1 MAPVGPRKRRSES
14 SPGTSSPQR
23 SPIKKRKLGIT
34 LAQKQALI
42 ENLQLEITERAR
54 RLRAQYNIQAQQL
67 RSRVEMR
74 VNRIPRALRNLK
86 MSDLPTR
93 PGNSQQPRPEA
104 RYQYVAKPPPV
115 PAKDGTSPKPKP
127 IPRKPLPTASPAR
140 GHKRLSNEISGAD
153 KENQSEAIDNP
164 KKRLRAVIAQI
175 KPPVTTSQVLSPTS
189 SNTRVIPRDRPASP
203 SKPMISR
210 PASPVKPPTTKASSN
225 ILSSIMERAKAT
237 RPAAATRKATAS
249 STASSSVG
257 TAATTATGR
266 TRKAAAPPPSTTA
279 TRGKRKV
286 SVTSES
292 SEASTA
298 TVVKKTTAA
307 SRTTRTA
314 PAAKRTATN
323 TVKSTTT
330 KRAPAAKGGQAVPA
344 TGRTLRKRA

>member
-1 MAPVGPRKRRSES
+1 MAPVGPRKRKSES

-42 ENLQLEITERAR
+42 DNLQLEISERAR

-74 VNRIPRALRNLK
+74 VNRIPRTLRRLK
-86 MSDLPTR
+86 MSELPTR
-93 PGNSQQPRPEA
+93 SINSQQPRPGP

-115 PAKDGTSPKPKP
+115 PAKDGTSPKP

-164 KKRLRAVIAQI
+164 KKRLRAGVTQM

-189 SNTRVIPRDRPASP
+189 SNTRVMPRDRPASP

-210 PASPVKPPTTKASSN
+210 PASPVKAPTKASSN
-225 ILSSIMERAKAT
+225 ILSSIVERAKAT

-257 TAATTATGR
+257 TTATTATGR

-307 SRTTRTA
+307 ARTTRTA

-323 TVKSTTT
+323 TTKSTTT
-330 KRAPAAKGGQAVPA
+330 KRAPAAKGAQAVPT